1 MKYTIPRQLV
11 AVCILGATVASF
23 SSASVA
29 AVDADAAAASTK
41 RSGCMKCHATDK
53 DKAGPSFKSIA
64 AKWKGKADADAK
76 LTDLL
81 TKGAKIKT
89 KDGTEEE
96 HKALDSKDA
105 GEARN
110 VIGWLLSQ

>member
-1 MKYTIPRQLV
+1 MKLISARQLTTLCFLGV
-11 AVCILGATVASF
+11 AFASF

-29 AVDADAAAASTK
+29 AVDVDAAAASTK

-64 AKWKGKADADAK
+64 AKWKGKAEADAK

-89 KDGTEEE
+89 KDGSEEE

-105 GEARN
+105 GEAKN

>member
-1 MKYTIPRQLV
+1 MKLITPRQLV
-11 AVCILGATVASF
+11 TLSVLGFAAATF
-23 SSASVA
+23 SGASVA
-29 AVDADAAAASTK
+29 GVDADAAAASTK
-41 RSGCMKCHATDK
+41 KSGCMKCHATDK

-64 AKWKGKADADAK
+64 AKWKGKAEADAK

-89 KDGTEEE
+89 KDGSEEE

-105 GEARN
+105 GEAKN